1 MLATVTAAA
10 VGTEAA
16 AAAAAAAVGTVTG
29 SGTFRFTGEVLVA
42 LFTSSFAGQ
51 YGLAAALYELLRLY
65 SSTRVVGGG
74 RSSAEVSGS
83 PEKTAGA
90 TKEVDIVGATAEE
103 TETAFLRDFLED

>member
-10 VGTEAA
+10 VGTEA

-74 RSSAEVSGS
+74 RSSAEGSGS

-90 TKEVDIVGATAEE
+90 TKEGDIVGATAEE

>member
-10 VGTEAA
+10 VGTEA

-74 RSSAEVSGS
+74 RSSAEGSGS

-90 TKEVDIVGATAEE
+90 TKEVDIVGAIAEE